1 MILFCGEL
9 SPGGMRHSRCLH
21 PTTVAAPGFHMH
33 DVFVQFEE
41 SVSIVASIM
50 MLCWCAQ
57 AYTLHA
63 EFKRI
68 ADALLYAFIIG
79 ATLSMLA
86 YTAAWLVLLA
96 DFRVSVLAARR
107 GEWRFDRAQIR
118 LADASMYVG
127 IQVRATI
134 QREGCCFGVIILP
147 ISAVQ
152 IAI

>member
-1 MILFCGEL
+1 
-9 SPGGMRHSRCLH
+9 
-21 PTTVAAPGFHMH
+21 
-33 DVFVQFEE
+33 
-41 SVSIVASIM
+41 

-134 QREGCCFGVIILP
+134 QREGCCFRVIILP
-147 ISAVQ
+147 ILAVEIVIGAQ
-152 IAI
+152 KIGAAVTFKHRRGLQAGRRRREPVTGRSPVAGLTRAAPLVL